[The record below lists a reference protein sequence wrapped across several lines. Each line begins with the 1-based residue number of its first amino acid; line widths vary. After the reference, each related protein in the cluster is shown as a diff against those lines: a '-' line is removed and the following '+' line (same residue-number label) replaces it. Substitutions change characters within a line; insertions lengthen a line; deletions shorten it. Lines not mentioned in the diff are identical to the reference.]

1 MSASDA
7 YVEIRCPACKA
18 PEQVPADATE
28 LNCPDCGAHHRFLL
42 CPVCHETAQ
51 VDDKVG
57 RRGGTWRCPSCR
69 SAIPVP
75 RLGRPKAGSADAV
88 HRQLEAKGTLK
99 HDPDNRVHG
108 GFVVVGVKGAYG
120 LPARAVCMVSTL
132 ADEVRVVVAGPGAI
146 VKIPYDRLTGVQIVG
161 EDKTAGRFF
170 NDRFGVAGAAG
181 DIRYGHAHE
190 PESQEARDHN
200 LPSSG
205 QPGRR
210 VASIS
215 RPDAAGRDAPVV
227 PSAGLPLPAGMT
239 NRIACRAVFLDAGGV
254 IVLPDRHLL
263 AGALARVGID
273 IDPSAVP
280 HAHYRAVRA
289 LDHAVRVLDRAPGR
303 SDYPGAL
310 VPQLR
315 IVPGRRA
322 EAIAVWERLA
332 DRARSS

>member
-1 MSASDA
+1 MIASDA

-18 PEQVPADATE
+18 SEQVPADATE
-28 LNCPDCGAHHRFLL
+28 LNCPNCGAHHRFLL

-88 HRQLEAKGTLK
+88 QRQLEAKGTLK

-132 ADEVRVVVAGPGAI
+132 ADEVRVVVAGPGAV
-146 VKIPYDRLTGVQIVG
+146 VKIPYDRLTGVQIAG

-181 DIRYGHAHE
+181 DIFAGMLT
-190 PESQEARDHN
+190 SQNRKRREITTFLHLASQDGELLLFH
-200 LPSSG
+200 
-205 QPGRR
+205 GRMP
-210 VASIS
+210 
-215 RPDAAGRDAPVV
+215 PDAMRQSFP
-227 PSAGLPLPAGMT
+227 
-239 NRIACRAVFLDAGGV
+239 R
-254 IVLPDRHLL
+254 
-263 AGALARVGID
+263 
-273 IDPSAVP
+273 
-280 HAHYRAVRA
+280 
-289 LDHAVRVLDRAPGR
+289 
-303 SDYPGAL
+303 L
-310 VPQLR
+310 VSRFPQ
-315 IVPGRRA
+315 
-322 EAIAVWERLA
+322 E
-332 DRARSS
+332 